1 MNPEMEAILAN
12 YADIIYSDGKHMRII
27 SFNAVGDFKLSI
39 LDDMMVSSLDQNH
52 VGDVIET
59 RSGEGPAATSTVTD
73 QPKND
78 LQKTDPNSNSQS
90 FWQRWFSI
98 PMGWFWGS

>member
-27 SFNAVGDFKLSI
+27 SFNAVGDFKLPI

-59 RSGEGPAATSTVTD
+59 RSGENTIPTTSATID
-73 QPKND
+73 QGGSD
-78 LQKTDPNSNSQS
+78 LQKSDSNPQS

-98 PMGWFWGS
+98 PMGWLWGSE